1 MYRAEYKASNAGNA
15 WSGIG
20 SYGSESQALN
30 AAERKKAQGAYM
42 VRVKDKNG
50 NVIFSA

>member
-1 MYRAEYKASNAGNA
+1 MYKAEYKGSNAGSA
-15 WSGIG
+15 WQNIG
-20 SYGSESQALN
+20 SYGSESQALY
-30 AAERKKAQGAYM
+30 AAERKKSQGAYM